1 MFTNLT
7 FFALLNELENQY
19 LHERKKTSNSFTTT
33 VFDMKSLKTLRMIS
47 KAIRNT
53 TASGFLYPQLLFL
66 QIMHVCKCTF
76 P

>member
-33 VFDMKSLKTLRMIS
+33 VFDMKSLKTLWMIS
-47 KAIRNT
+47 GT
-53 TASGFLYPQLLFL
+53 QLHQVFYILNFFF
-66 QIMHVCKCTF
+66 CK
-76 P
+76 